1 MILPKP
7 SVCVNIGEPSLAAFF
22 AAFHDGFVEA
32 VAEGGGHLVDFVGAV
47 DFDGLAGGVESDFAV
62 LAAAEVFLEVGA
74 HLSRHGVIDHV
85 VEHGQKLSARHFS
98 LPFPWEPSSA

>member
-1 MILPKP
+1 MRWPAVKL
-7 SVCVNIGEPSLAAFF
+7 VRDFRAGGLTAFF

-32 VAEGGGHLVDFVGAV
+32 VAEGSGHFVDLVGAV
-47 DFDGLAGGVESDFAV
+47 DLDGFAGGVQGDFAV
-62 LAAAEVFLEVGA
+62 LATLEVLLQVGA
-74 HLSRHGVIDHV
+74 HLSRYGVIDHV